1 MVTMKVLKSREEWL
15 ENRKNALGG
24 SDIAAVI
31 GANPY
36 MSNVDLWEIKTGR
49 KEQKDISNEPYVKY
63 GTEAEAPL
71 RELFK
76 LNFPHYKM
84 HYVENNSWTNS
95 KYPFAQASV
104 DGWLTDEDGRRG
116 IWECKTT
123 NIVNSLSLEKW
134 KNNSIPQNYY
144 CQCLFYMAV
153 LEADFCVLNAQLKS
167 EFDGEVRIGII
178 HRSFGRKDVEDDI
191 EYLMKKGAEFWAYVK
206 NDKMPDLILPE
217 I

>member
-1 MVTMKVLKSREEWL
+1 MVTMKILKSRDEWL

-49 KEQKDISNEPYVKY
+49 KEQKDISDEPYVKY

-76 LNFPHYKM
+76 LDFPQYEM

-104 DGWLTDEDGRRG
+104 DGWLTDENGRRG

-123 NIVNSLSLEKW
+123 NIVNCLVRDKW
-134 KNNSIPQNYY
+134 NGGIPQNYY

-153 LEADFCVLNAQLKS
+153 LEADFCVLKAQLKS
-167 EFDGEVRIGII
+167 EFDSEVRIDTR
-178 HRSFGRKDVEDDI
+178 HYFFERKDVENDV
-191 EYLMKKGAEFWAYVK
+191 EYLMKKGAEFWEYVQ
-206 NDKMPDLILPE
+206 NDKMPNLILPE

>member
-1 MVTMKVLKSREEWL
+1 MVTMKILKSRDEWL

-24 SDIAAVI
+24 SDIASVI

-36 MSNVDLWEIKTGR
+36 IKTGR
-49 KEQKDISNEPYVKY
+49 KEQKDISDEPFVKY
-63 GTEAEAPL
+63 GTKAEALL

-76 LNFPHYKM
+76 LDFPKYEM

-104 DGWLTDEDGRRG
+104 DGWLTDEFDRLG

-123 NIVNSLSLEKW
+123 NIVNSLVRDKW
-134 KNNSIPQNYY
+134 NGSIPQHYY

-153 LEADFCVLNAQLKS
+153 LEADFCVLKAQLKS
-167 EFDGEVRIGII
+167 EFDGEVRIDTRHYFFERKRCGIFDEK
-178 HRSFGRKDVEDDI
+178 RCG
-191 EYLMKKGAEFWAYVK
+191 
-206 NDKMPDLILPE
+206 ILG
-217 I
+217 IC

>member
-1 MVTMKVLKSREEWL
+1 MVTMKILKSRDEWL

-49 KEQKDISNEPYVKY
+49 KEQKDISDEPFVKY

-76 LNFPHYKM
+76 LDFPQYEM

-153 LEADFCVLNAQLKS
+153 LEADFCVLKAQLKS

-191 EYLMKKGAEFWAYVK
+191 QYLMKKGAEFWKYVK